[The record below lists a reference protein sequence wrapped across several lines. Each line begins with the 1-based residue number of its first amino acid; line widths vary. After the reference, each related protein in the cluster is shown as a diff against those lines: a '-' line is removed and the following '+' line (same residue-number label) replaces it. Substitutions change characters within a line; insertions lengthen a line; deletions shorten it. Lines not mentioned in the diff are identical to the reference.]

1 MNTSK
6 RFLFILGIYV
16 LSVSLL
22 SCSSSSEEQNST
34 VSSAVDIALQI
45 DNLVAEDKYTEALEL
60 LAGQPDSPEILT
72 LREMTHLNYG
82 LFLEYR
88 DSNVTN
94 MRDKMNNALRE
105 YVKVLRINPDNEKA
119 ISEIEQIL
127 GIYATFGN
135 RAPADDVV
143 ADLEEFGFT
152 L

>member
-1 MNTSK
+1 M
-6 RFLFILGIYV
+6 
-16 LSVSLL
+16 

-34 VSSAVDIALQI
+34 VSSTVDIALQI

-60 LAGQPDSPEILT
+60 LTGQPDSPEILT

-82 LFLEYR
+82 LFFEYR

-105 YVKVLRINPDNEKA
+105 YVKVLHINPDNEKA

>member
-1 MNTSK
+1 MNTSN
-6 RFLFILGIYV
+6 RLLSTLGICV
-16 LSVSLL
+16 LSITFM
-22 SCSSSSEEQNST
+22 SCSSSGEDQNTSVTST
-34 VSSAVDIALQI
+34 VDITHQI
-45 DNLVAEDKYTEALEL
+45 EKLVGEDRYVEALEL
-60 LAGQPDSPEILT
+60 LAEQPDSPEILT
-72 LREMTHLNYG
+72 LKEMTHLNYG

-88 DSNVTN
+88 DANVTN

>member
-1 MNTSK
+1 M
-6 RFLFILGIYV
+6 Y
-16 LSVSLL
+16 
-22 SCSSSSEEQNST
+22 CSSNSEEQNST
-34 VSSAVDIALQI
+34 LSSTVDIALQI
-45 DNLVAEDKYTEALEL
+45 DKLVAEDKYTEALEL
-60 LAGQPDSPEILT
+60 LEGQPDSPEILT
-72 LREMTHLNYG
+72 LKEMTHLNYG

-88 DSNVTN
+88 DANVTN

>member
-6 RFLFILGIYV
+6 RFFSILGIFV
-16 LSVSLL
+16 LSISFM
-22 SCSSSSEEQNST
+22 SCSSSSKEQNST
-34 VSSAVDIALQI
+34 LSSTVDIALQI
-45 DNLVAEDKYTEALEL
+45 DKLVAEDKYTEALEL
-60 LAGQPDSPEILT
+60 LEGQPDSPEILT
-72 LREMTHLNYG
+72 LKEMTHLNYG

-88 DSNVTN
+88 DANVTN

-119 ISEIEQIL
+119 LSEIEQIL

-135 RAPADDVV
+135 RAPAEDVV

>member
-6 RFLFILGIYV
+6 RFFSILGICV
-16 LSVSLL
+16 LSISFMY
-22 SCSSSSEEQNST
+22 CSSNSEEQNST
-34 VSSAVDIALQI
+34 LSSTVDIALQI
-45 DNLVAEDKYTEALEL
+45 DKLVAEDKYTEALEL
-60 LAGQPDSPEILT
+60 LEGQPDSPEILT
-72 LREMTHLNYG
+72 LKEMTHLNYG

-88 DSNVTN
+88 DANVTN

-119 ISEIEQIL
+119 LSEIEQIL

-135 RAPADDVV
+135 RAPAEDVV